1 MNKLPFLGVVLM
13 LAGVVP
19 YIVCTC
25 GIVFYDSHTPVP
37 NLLTALVV
45 YGAISLSFIGAVHWG
60 QALETDRTILVA
72 SAGRTDHMRLLLGGV
87 ASTGGLGRGVH
98 RAYLAPLG
106 RYCPVGCGF
115 STCRTCRAC
124 SMAARLGAAGVYGCA
139 LDCDCNYRMLSA
151 YGVVG
156 SLFVKDRQGGGA
168 LMCAPF
174 VL

>member
-37 NLLTALVV
+37 NLLMALVV

-72 SAGRTDHMRLLLGGV
+72 SAGRTDHMRLLLGVVPALVGWAAACTGLIWHPLAGIALLAVAFPLVALVERAAWQRGWVPPGYMGV
-87 ASTGGLGRGVH
+87 RWIVTAITECCL
-98 RAYLAPLG
+98 
-106 RYCPVGCGF
+106 
-115 STCRTCRAC
+115 
-124 SMAARLGAAGVYGCA
+124 
-139 LDCDCNYRMLSA
+139 
-151 YGVVG
+151 
-156 SLFVKDRQGGGA
+156 
-168 LMCAPF
+168 LM
-174 VL
+174 VLLVRFL